1 MAEGGHVWQRGSCVA
16 GGIAGEH
23 GRGCAWQG
31 VCMAG
36 GVHGRGACV
45 AGGAWQGV
53 CMAGGMHAMH
63 TPLSDTTATAYG
75 Q

>member
-1 MAEGGHVWQRGSCVA
+1 MWQGGHVWQRGACVA

-23 GRGCAWQG
+23 GRGCAWQEG
-31 VCMAG
+31 MCG
-36 GVHGRGACV
+36 RGVHGRG
-45 AGGAWQGV
+45 
-53 CMAGGMHAMH
+53 MHAVH